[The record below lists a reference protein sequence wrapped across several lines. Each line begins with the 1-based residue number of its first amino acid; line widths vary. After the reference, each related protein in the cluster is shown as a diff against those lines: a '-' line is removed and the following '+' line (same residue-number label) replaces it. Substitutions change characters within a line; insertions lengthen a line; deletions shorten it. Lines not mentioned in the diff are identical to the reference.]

1 MDFYQKIIDLCK
13 KEFGGLVVCSEI
25 SQSKHEKVLHISID
39 ARREDEVTIMYPTFE
54 NGKLKVY
61 ESWSTAL
68 NLYIYNSNHAHFY
81 YQGRV
86 EESTDGKKYVEP
98 IDNDSYECDVETVF
112 TFNVETPEEIV
123 EWLRWIYE
131 FRGSTMNDTDISF
144 KRELINT
151 SELFEEPFLFL
162 PSASDQLLALK
173 TALSSIP
180 LSELPSMYDKAYL
193 WAGASHPEYSAD
205 PEKYYKEIESLR
217 KEGEEELN
225 QVYKNYRELISD
237 NNTLQPGDFILTIGS
252 RNLVYTYFQYVMN
265 SDDLKSLY
273 YIVLRPKPGVSYAAL
288 YDYLKHQPEGLT
300 FIENTLNPTVGMPT
314 QIEFLPGITEQRV
327 YVINKKFNIN
337 ESLQV
342 LKIISNYMTFEEG
355 AKSTSDVRQMLL
367 KILNKE
373 NQ

>member
-1 MDFYQKIIDLCK
+1 MDFYKQTIELCK
-13 KEFGGLVVCSEI
+13 QEFGELVVDSEI
-25 SQSKHEKVLHISID
+25 SQSKHEQVLHISID
-39 ARREDEVTIMYPTFE
+39 ARRDEEVTTMYPVFE

-86 EESTDGKKYVEP
+86 EENADGKKYVDP

-205 PEKYYKEIESLR
+205 PGKYYKEIESLR

-252 RNLVYTYFQYVMN
+252 RNLIYTYFQYVMN
-265 SDDLKSLY
+265 SYDLKSLY

-288 YDYLKHQPEGLT
+288 YDYLKHQTEGLT
-300 FIENTLNPTVGMPT
+300 FIENTLNPTLGMPT
-314 QIEFLPGITEQRV
+314 QIEFIPGITEQRA

-337 ESLQV
+337 ESFQL
-342 LKIISNYMTFEEG
+342 LKMISTIMTFEEG
-355 AKSTSDVRQMLL
+355 AKNMSDVRQMLIT
-367 KILNKE
+367 ILNIE
-373 NQ
+373 I